1 MLSKL
6 MEAIEKDPTLQ
17 SQLNATKKLNKLTA
31 YEINTLKELV
41 ALLKPLKVATDE
53 LQGDFE
59 TVGNVI
65 PAYLGL
71 LMVSKHWTSPLT
83 KNVAKALE
91 TSLVNR
97 LSYVLNES
105 CYVLGN
111 FIRPV
116 CLRNNLMSKISINI
130 GAILDP
136 RFKKDWNSVSGLCET
151 DLMCSIKVELV
162 SKSRKTSNVFHAHS
176 NFS

>member
-1 MLSKL
+1 VNYIRKSVLDTETLVKCVGFRIPAMNNTRWSSQYNMLNKL

-17 SQLNATKKLNKLTA
+17 SKLNATKKLNKLTA

-41 ALLKPLKVATDE
+41 ALLKPFKVATDE

-71 LMVSKHWTSPLT
+71 LMASKHWTSPLT

-111 FIRPV
+111 YFGLM
-116 CLRNNLMSKISINI
+116 CLRNK
-130 GAILDP
+130 
-136 RFKKDWNSVSGLCET
+136 
-151 DLMCSIKVELV
+151 
-162 SKSRKTSNVFHAHS
+162 
-176 NFS
+176 

>member
-1 MLSKL
+1 MNYIRKSVLDTETLVKCVGFRIPAMNNTRWSSQYNMLNKL
-6 MEAIEKDPTLQ
+6 MKAIEKDPTLQ
-17 SQLNATKKLNKLTA
+17 SKLNATKKLNKLTA

-41 ALLKPLKVATDE
+41 ALLKPFKVATDE

-71 LMVSKHWTSPLT
+71 LMASKHWTSPLT

-111 FIRPV
+111 YFGLM
-116 CLRNNLMSKISINI
+116 CLRNK
-130 GAILDP
+130 
-136 RFKKDWNSVSGLCET
+136 
-151 DLMCSIKVELV
+151 
-162 SKSRKTSNVFHAHS
+162 
-176 NFS
+176 